1 MRAVRWPERAAM
13 MPARFTAT
21 VVAPEPCLG
30 EVMQY
35 ILPFFFARVCVWVM
49 ARVFAETCRLKA
61 SSNAVW
67 VSGRGKT
74 SLTPTL
80 INSMMSPGSVIEE
93 VTSSQASGRPV
104 WIVCTICAAAVDS
117 PRSTRMTSGSAS
129 INCLIDQ
136 SDMFEKSNTS
146 TTVVARPVFV
156 IRSPSPTPRSFE
168 AAMVPTVI
176 FFKKSPPYSYSAQR
190 QPRRGRNLPVFLRC
204 SCSLDHPPEIILRL
218 LTRASWRGRRSGL
231 AIKLRTIKKL
241 LRKSRLRW
249 RRPRRRSLH
258 QAGSH
263 HDEQFR
269 IRLVQCPAFEEVS
282 KDRHVPENRD
292 FHCDFRQP
300 IIDQSGDGETLPV
313 SQVHLSAHFAAGER
327 RHCKSGDSQA
337 VGKIQG
343 THFGR
348 DFQPDDAVR
357 HDLRQEIQPD
367 AEFFELNGYS
377 ISHRPALQHRKWK
390 LSAGEETG

>member
-1 MRAVRWPERAAM
+1 
-13 MPARFTAT
+13 
-21 VVAPEPCLG
+21 
-30 EVMQY
+30 
-35 ILPFFFARVCVWVM
+35 M

-61 SSNAVW
+61 SSNAVG

-74 SLTPTL
+74 SLMPTL

-93 VTSSQASGRPV
+93 VTSSHASGRPV
-104 WIVCTICAAAVDS
+104 WIACTICTAAVDS

-136 SDMFEKSNTS
+136 SDMFERSNTS
-146 TTVVARPVFV
+146 TTVVARPVFA
-156 IRSPSPTPRSFE
+156 IRSPRPTPRSFE
-168 AAMVPTVI
+168 AATVPTVI
-176 FFKKSPPYSYSAQR
+176 FFKKSPPCSYCVRTRRNGRERAVPPVSPGVPPPPAGPCWEQT
-190 QPRRGRNLPVFLRC
+190 RRGRNLPVFLRC

-218 LTRASWRGRRSGL
+218 LTSASLRGRRSGL
-231 AIKLRTIKKL
+231 AIKFRTIKKL

-249 RRPRRRSLH
+249 RRPRRSSHH

-263 HDEQFR
+263 HHEQFR
-269 IRLVQCPAFEEVS
+269 IRLVLCSAFEEIS

-313 SQVHLSAHFAAGER
+313 SQLHLSAHFAAGER
-327 RHCKSGDSQA
+327 RHCKSRDSQA

-357 HDLRQEIQPD
+357 HDLRQ
-367 AEFFELNGYS
+367 
-377 ISHRPALQHRKWK
+377 
-390 LSAGEETG
+390 

>member
-1 MRAVRWPERAAM
+1 
-13 MPARFTAT
+13 
-21 VVAPEPCLG
+21 
-30 EVMQY
+30 
-35 ILPFFFARVCVWVM
+35 M
-49 ARVFAETCRLKA
+49 ARVLAETCRLKA

-74 SLTPTL
+74 SLTPNL
-80 INSMMSPGSVIEE
+80 INSMMIAGSVIEE

-117 PRSTRMTSGSAS
+117 ARSTRMTSGSAS

-136 SDMFEKSNTS
+136 SGIFEKSNTS

-176 FFKKSPPYSYSAQR
+176 FFKKSPPYSYSAER

-204 SCSLDHPPEIILRL
+204 SCSLDHPPEIILRRSSSGDHPPEIILRL
-218 LTRASWRGRRSGL
+218 LTSASWRGRRSGL

-249 RRPRRRSLH
+249 RRPRRSSHH

-263 HDEQFR
+263 HHEQFR
-269 IRLVQCPAFEEVS
+269 IRLVLCPAFEEIS

-313 SQVHLSAHFAAGER
+313 SQLHLSAHFAAGER
-327 RHCKSGDSQA
+327 RHCKSRDSQA

-357 HDLRQEIQPD
+357 HDLRQEIQAD

-390 LSAGEETG
+390 LAAGEETGFSTIGCQYVRFR